1 MAMPARAQE
10 GINKSGEL
18 LRGGNERQYET
29 KAGNEILHGLN
40 LSMSNLLISGTF
52 GGNC

>member
-1 MAMPARAQE
+1 MAMSARTEE
-10 GINKSGEL
+10 GINKSGKF
-18 LRGGNERQYET
+18 LRGGNERHYKT
-29 KAGNEILHGLN
+29 NAGNKILHGLN